1 MGMKVK
7 FCSCR
12 SCRIGR
18 HRGSRNKAAIRRVM
32 NGARRHWNLL
42 AAQERDEEITAV
54 SIPYTD

>member
-1 MGMKVK
+1 MSTKVK

-12 SCRIGR
+12 SCRLGR
-18 HRGSRNKAAIRRVM
+18 HQGSRNKAAIRRAM

-42 AAQERDEEITAV
+42 TVQERDEEIAAV